1 MKEER
6 EEIKIV
12 VMEPTVE
19 NISSSENVSSEETEG
34 DIVGEEPIERFGDF
48 DNREDGR

>member
-1 MKEER
+1 MK

-19 NISSSENVSSEETEG
+19 NVSSQNVSCEEIEE
-34 DIVGEEPIERFGDF
+34 DIVGEKPIERFGDF

>member
-12 VMEPTVE
+12 VMKPTVE
-19 NISSSENVSSEETEG
+19 NISSENVSRDEITDEK
-34 DIVGEEPIERFGDF
+34 PIERFGDF